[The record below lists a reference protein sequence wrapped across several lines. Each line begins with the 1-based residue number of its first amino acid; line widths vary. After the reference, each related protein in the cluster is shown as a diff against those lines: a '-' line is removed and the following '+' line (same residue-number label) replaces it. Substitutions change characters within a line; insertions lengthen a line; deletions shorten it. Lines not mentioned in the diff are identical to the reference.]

1 MIQMTSP
8 PGARRKWLRMS
19 GGRILGLPGSPRC
32 RIPPRGSQMASRTNP
47 PPAVTTHAMSAAH
60 FIAAS
65 FPSSKNCSASL
76 LAAPQIRNRRPAIAA
91 ECLRPE
97 TNARRRLAALVFGAV
112 DQGERA
118 LHDVGIESV
127 LGQLLARAV
136 LLDVRLEHAVEG
148 RVRRGRGLVE

>member
-8 PGARRKWLRMS
+8 PAASRKWLRMS

-32 RIPPRGSQMASRTNP
+32 RIPPRRSQMASRTNP

-76 LAAPQIRNRRPAIAA
+76 LAAPQIRNRGAAIAA
-91 ECLRPE
+91 ECLRAE
-97 TNARRRLAALVFGAV
+97 ADAGRGLAALVLGAV
-112 DQGERA
+112 DQRERA
-118 LHDVGIESV
+118 LDDVGIE
-127 LGQLLARAV
+127 
-136 LLDVRLEHAVEG
+136 
-148 RVRRGRGLVE
+148 